1 MQLEAGRVF
10 NMLPAEKATQ
20 KVWNLQHV
28 NGMNMSRTVG
38 LFYTWGSGWAWT
50 FNVPINIVE
59 VAQTGPQHQL
69 WYATLQGLL
78 YSGLQCLDSMPAATV
93 ALMKQHLGR
102 QHHLVIGNIGQ
113 IQVKDIGYNGQKTA
127 ERIRGNVDATTF
139 ADSADI
145 GLYNN
150 EIEEYQREGI
160 MDTGNESNMEE
171 DEHDVH
177 HG

>member
-69 WYATLQGLL
+69 WYATLQTLL
-78 YSGLQCLDSMPAATV
+78 YSGLQCLDSMPATA

-102 QHHLVIGNIGQ
+102 QQHLVICNIGQ
-113 IQVKDIGYNGQKTA
+113 IQVKDIVYNGQKTA
-127 ERIRGNVDATTF
+127 ERIRCNVDAKTW

-145 GLYNN
+145 GLYNT
-150 EIEEYQREGI
+150 EIEEHQREGL
-160 MDTGNESNMEE
+160 MDTGIESNMEE

-177 HG
+177 QD

>member
-1 MQLEAGRVF
+1 M
-10 NMLPAEKATQ
+10 
-20 KVWNLQHV
+20 
-28 NGMNMSRTVG
+28 
-38 LFYTWGSGWAWT
+38 
-50 FNVPINIVE
+50 
-59 VAQTGPQHQL
+59 
-69 WYATLQGLL
+69 
-78 YSGLQCLDSMPAATV
+78 
-93 ALMKQHLGR
+93 
-102 QHHLVIGNIGQ
+102 IGNIGQ